1 MKIMKKFKYIKISKT
16 KKLRYLDNYYKK
28 KLYIIFL
35 PGFMSDID
43 GEKPQAFKKYTVKN
57 KLGFLAIEY
66 SGHGKSSG
74 KFTEGNISEWS
85 NDAKISIKK
94 IVKKNKFILIGSSM
108 GAWIA
113 LNQFKYFKNQI
124 KGFVGIGSA
133 PEFLQRLMWKQFTKK
148 MKKEIMQKGGTI
160 IMHGRSKFQTKQYEY
175 PITYQLIKDGKKNRV
190 LSKKINSIIPVTM
203 IHGKK
208 DELVPISF
216 SRKVLSIFSKAKK
229 KLVIIKNGDHS
240 LSNKNP
246 LKKIIKEL
254 NRIVVN
260 IS

>member
-1 MKIMKKFKYIKISKT
+1 MKKFKYLKISKT
-16 KKLRYLDNYYKK
+16 KKLRYIDNYYKK

-35 PGFMSDID
+35 PGFMSNID
-43 GEKPQAFKKYTVKN
+43 GEKPQAFRKYAVKN

-74 KFTEGNISEWS
+74 EFTKGNISEWS
-85 NDAKISIKK
+85 NDAKNSIKK

-113 LNQFKYFKNQI
+113 LNQFKYFKKQI

-133 PEFLQRLMWKQFTKK
+133 PEFLDRLMWKQFTKK
-148 MKKEIMQKGGTI
+148 IKKEIKQKGISI
-160 IMHGRSKFQTKQYEY
+160 IKHGDSKFKQKQHEY
-175 PITYQLIKDGKKNRV
+175 PITYQLIKDGRKNKV
-190 LSKKINSIIPVTM
+190 LSKKINTKVYITM
-203 IHGKK
+203 IHGGK
-208 DELVPISF
+208 DKLVPVSF
-216 SRKVLSIFSKAKK
+216 SRKVLSVFTSTKK

-240 LSNKNP
+240 LSDTSP

-254 NRIVVN
+254 NNIIVNV
-260 IS
+260 I